1 MTGEDLLDVLEEA
14 RRDGYYVLV
23 TPHGT
28 IMAGPLEHLVNA
40 GRQLLMLEQLP
51 TEGVPKQ

>member
-1 MTGEDLLDVLEEA
+1 MTGEDVLDVLEEA
-14 RRDGYYVLV
+14 RNEGHYVLV

-28 IMAGPLEHLVNA
+28 IMTGPLEHLVNA
-40 GRQLLMLEQLP
+40 GRQLLMLEKLP

>member
-1 MTGEDLLDVLEEA
+1 MTGEDVLDVLEEA
-14 RRDGYYVLV
+14 RRDGHYVLV

-28 IMAGPLEHLVNA
+28 IMTGPLEHLVNA